1 MIPIKRESYK
11 IFFINFVIY
20 KSTCNLQKD
29 LSSWLHQIGLE
40 EYKPNFRRN
49 QIKTVRDM
57 EALKSFTI
65 KEIKED
71 LNITKPGKYHLQA
84 TSVICMSNERWSNYL
99 KILSKLHMSTYKTVL
114 FSFNVDKL

>member
-1 MIPIKRESYK
+1 M
-11 IFFINFVIY
+11 
-20 KSTCNLQKD
+20 QKD

-65 KEIKED
+65 KEINED

-84 TSVICMSNERWSNYL
+84 TAVICMSTERCLNNL
-99 KILSKLHMSTYKTVL
+99 EILIKRHMPTYKTVL
-114 FSFNVDKL
+114 FSFNVDKLYEKRYLAELM

>member
-1 MIPIKRESYK
+1 M
-11 IFFINFVIY
+11 
-20 KSTCNLQKD
+20 QKD

-65 KEIKED
+65 KEINED
-71 LNITKPGKYHLQA
+71 LNITKPGIYQLQA
-84 TSVICMSNERWSNYL
+84 TAVICMSNERWLNNL
-99 KILSKLHMSTYKTVL
+99 EILIKRHMPTYKTVL
-114 FSFNVDKL
+114 FIFNVDKLYEKRYLAELM